1 VTPARLLDT
10 RAAIG
15 ISTRTPIGPNRRIA
29 LQVTGRG
36 GVPATGVTGVIL
48 NVTAT
53 APTQSSFLT
62 VFPDGTAMP
71 TVSNLNFTPGET
83 IPNLVVVPV
92 GSNGKVDIYNHVGNT
107 HALADVEGY
116 FTNNGTGL
124 KFHASAP
131 HRVLDTRIGEGVA
144 RGQRSPI
151 GQGATLGLPV
161 NDVDGVGNAGPLAT
175 AGGAV
180 LNVVVTAPTSTSFLT
195 VFPSSARLPGVSNLN
210 FTKGQTIPN
219 AVMTPVGGSFIDF
232 FNHIG
237 SVHAVVDLFG
247 YFSAS

>member
-1 VTPARLLDT
+1 
-10 RAAIG
+10 
-15 ISTRTPIGPNRRIA
+15 
-29 LQVTGRG
+29 
-36 GVPATGVTGVIL
+36 VPATGVTGVIL

-92 GSNGKVDIYNHVGNT
+92 GANGKVDIYNHVGNT

-144 RGQRSPI
+144 RGQKAPI
-151 GQGATLGLPV
+151 GQGATLGLPTG
-161 NDVDGVGNAGPLAT
+161 DAVDGAGNAGPLAT

-210 FTKGQTIPN
+210 YTKGQTIPN
-219 AVMTPVGGSFIDF
+219 AVMTPVGGNFIDF

-237 SVHAVVDLFG
+237 SVQAVVDLFG